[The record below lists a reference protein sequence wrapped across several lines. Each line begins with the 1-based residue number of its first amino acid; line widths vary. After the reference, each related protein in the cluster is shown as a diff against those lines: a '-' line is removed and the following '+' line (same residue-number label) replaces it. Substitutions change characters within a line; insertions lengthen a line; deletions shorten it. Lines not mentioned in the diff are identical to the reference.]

1 MTQTIEPG
9 NPEAPTQAADT
20 GADSHAAAAALVPAA
35 LKRRVPKYSDLAPL
49 MQFKKPEFSRA
60 ARLRRA
66 STIWEL
72 RDMAKRRTPQAPFDY
87 TDGAA
92 EAEITL
98 RRARE
103 AFLDIEFRPGVLRDV
118 SSVDLST
125 DILGRS
131 SRLPVGI
138 APTGFTRMMQS
149 EGEYAGSQAAA
160 AAGIPY
166 TLSTMGTASIED
178 VAAAAPDGRN
188 WFQLYLWTD
197 RDRSLE
203 LIERAAKAGNDT
215 LMVTVDTAVAGARL
229 RDVRNGMTIPPALT
243 IKTVLDAS
251 YRPAWWF
258 NFLTHEPLTFASLS
272 RYTGT
277 VADLINSMFDP
288 TLTFE
293 DLDWLRETWKGKLVV
308 KGIQTVEDA
317 RKVVDHGADGVVLSN
332 HGGRQLDRAPIPFH
346 LLPEV
351 SAAFKADN
359 SDAAIILDTGIMSG
373 ADIIAALALG
383 ADFTLIGR
391 AYLYGLMAGGRAGVD
406 RAIEILEKDML
417 RTMALL
423 GVSRISELTPDHVRL
438 LSK

>member
-1 MTQTIEPG
+1 MTHTIQPN
-9 NPEAPTQAADT
+9 NPEATPAPDSADVPVAGGAGT
-20 GADSHAAAAALVPAA
+20 GAAPDAGTSPSGAIGRAASAVPAA
-35 LKRRVPKYSDLAPL
+35 LRRRVPKYSDLAPL

-60 ARLRRA
+60 AKLQRA

-98 RRARE
+98 RRARQ
-103 AFLDIEFRPGVLRDV
+103 AFLDIEFRPGILRNV
-118 SSVDLST
+118 STIDLGT
-125 DILGRS
+125 DILGKP

-149 EGEYAGSQAAA
+149 EGEYAGSQAAE

-178 VAAAAPDGRN
+178 VAAAAPNGRN

-243 IKTVLDAS
+243 LKTVLDAS

-308 KGIQTVEDA
+308 KGIQTVDDA

-332 HGGRQLDRAPIPFH
+332 HGWTTVPTAWCSPTTAAASWTGHPYPSTCCPRSPRHSRTTTPTPRSSSTRA
-346 LLPEV
+346 
-351 SAAFKADN
+351 S
-359 SDAAIILDTGIMSG
+359 
-373 ADIIAALALG
+373 
-383 ADFTLIGR
+383 
-391 AYLYGLMAGGRAGVD
+391 
-406 RAIEILEKDML
+406 
-417 RTMALL
+417 
-423 GVSRISELTPDHVRL
+423 
-438 LSK
+438 